1 LTLVPGQYHGPIP
14 VDSGSAHRY
23 VNLDQIEN
31 KIEKNVKML
40 LVVKKKKFPANV
52 KKSVDNNS
60 IVL

>member
-1 LTLVPGQYHGPIP
+1 